1 MLQEYKDSMKNVNK
15 ILVLK
20 TIIMKR
26 VCQFYCLFIIDDDC
40 AEIVS

>member
-1 MLQEYKDSMKNVNK
+1 MIHEYKDSVKNG
-15 ILVLK
+15 LK

-26 VCQFYCLFIIDDDC
+26 VCQFYSLFVIDDDC